1 MSESNTKPSSAST
14 DEKKVVDLELIKS
27 ETLKAL
33 RIASKAQ
40 GDEDDEVDPV
50 FSATFAKQFLD
61 VRYNNVAAKK
71 GPLKGTYLIRS
82 LEYDFQDDA
91 FVLDMIFAPKI
102 ISIADEKIRLFIK
115 DGEYV
120 EPAEEEE
127 E

>member
-1 MSESNTKPSSAST
+1 M
-14 DEKKVVDLELIKS
+14 
-27 ETLKAL
+27 
-33 RIASKAQ
+33 
-40 GDEDDEVDPV
+40 
-50 FSATFAKQFLD
+50 
-61 VRYNNVAAKK
+61 
-71 GPLKGTYLIRS
+71 
-82 LEYDFQDDA
+82 YDFQDDA